1 MVVASVSMNVP
12 MMSRK
17 MQMMINSVYLL
28 LTNSMMKAARLWG
41 IMFMVMY
48 SPKNTAVPM
57 MMVKPPHTVLD
68 SVKQSQSPRKVSV
81 RFTSMATTN
90 A

>member
-1 MVVASVSMNVP
+1 
-12 MMSRK
+12 
-17 MQMMINSVYLL
+17 
-28 LTNSMMKAARLWG
+28 
-41 IMFMVMY
+41 MVMY